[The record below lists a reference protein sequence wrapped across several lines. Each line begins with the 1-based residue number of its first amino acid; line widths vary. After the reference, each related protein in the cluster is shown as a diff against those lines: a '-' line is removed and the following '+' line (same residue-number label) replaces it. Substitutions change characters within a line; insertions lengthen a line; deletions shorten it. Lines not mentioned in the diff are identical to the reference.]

1 MFSFLRKTALWILL
15 LPVALGIGGTL
26 SNQLVLKANHDTFP
40 VMWND
45 YKVNEYR
52 LNLEKKIQTS
62 KDPDE
67 AMQAQFDLEALELG
81 GYIDDTHVI
90 MTSNTHLNFLAD
102 IIDFHTVTYSVGDL
116 GIVLGDYLWSY
127 APLVWGIVIIGK
139 LKEQKE

>member
-1 MFSFLRKTALWILL
+1 
-15 LPVALGIGGTL
+15 
-26 SNQLVLKANHDTFP
+26 
-40 VMWND
+40 MWND

>member
-67 AMQAQFDLEALELG
+67 AMMAQFDLEALELG

-127 APLVWGIVIIGK
+127 APLVWGIV
-139 LKEQKE
+139 